1 MLREELPK
9 VLTKKNFIVK
19 VPQKSEEGD
28 RELRNPDEKEND
40 VIVVKVADDCTVLKE
55 GDSVLMA
62 EQARPIIYFKI
73 EDGEYAIFREM
84 DVEAIW

>member
-40 VIVVKVADDCTVLKE
+40 IIVVKVSDDCTVVKV
-55 GDSVLMA
+55 GDSILIA
-62 EQARPIIYFKI
+62 EQVRPIIFFKL
-73 EDGEYAIFREM
+73 EDGEYVMFREM